1 MNHVTHPLSLVVL
14 QIKLSGQFQAC
25 LYFYEKILNSQKRKS
40 KQNQPTKQKQTK
52 KKQQRQQFFVH
63 KSF

>member
-1 MNHVTHPLSLVVL
+1 MNHVTHPLEFGSIANKVIRTISSLF
-14 QIKLSGQFQAC
+14 I
-25 LYFYEKILNSQKRKS
+25 FYEKILNSQKRKS